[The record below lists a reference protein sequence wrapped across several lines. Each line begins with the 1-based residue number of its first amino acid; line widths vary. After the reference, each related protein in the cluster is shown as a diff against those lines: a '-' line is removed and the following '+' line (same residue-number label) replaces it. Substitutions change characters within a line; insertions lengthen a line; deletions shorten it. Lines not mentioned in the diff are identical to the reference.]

1 MKVAL
6 TRLKEDR
13 LQEALCAAASGLR
26 SRQMPEGCWE
36 GRLSS
41 SALSTATAMS
51 ALALARSAGDLPL
64 LSAGVRWLLGTQ
76 GEDGGWGDTPSSP
89 SNISTTLLALAAL
102 RLAGS
107 EALAGDAATAATSRA
122 EEYLAP
128 RAGRTAAERR
138 AALEAAYG
146 RDRTFAVPILV
157 SSALAGTLPWEGI
170 PRLPFELALFPH
182 GWYRLLR
189 LHVVSYALPALI
201 AVGIAIHRHEPP
213 RSLLARLLRRWAT
226 PAVLRRLERIQ
237 PDGGGFLEATPLT
250 SFVAMSLLSVF
261 GPEQLVARKCL
272 EFIRKSVRSDGSWPI
287 DTNLSVWLTTAS
299 ASALTEAGELSSAD
313 ASRIRRWLLAAQ
325 HRKVH
330 PYTGADP
337 GGWAWTDLP
346 GGVPDADDTAGAIL
360 ALLALGERGG
370 VGERGGFGKAG
381 GPVADGIRWLLR
393 LQNSD
398 GGWPTFCRGWGKLPF
413 DRSAPDLTAHALRAI
428 RAFDPEGRDPACA
441 RAARAGLEHLRQRWN
456 DSGPWRPLWFGN
468 PWAADQENPVVGTA
482 RVLRALAV
490 FEPEGDLARSCVEVL
505 LGAQEAGG
513 SWSGAP
519 GLPST
524 VEETALAVSAL
535 AGWPRHE
542 AARKASLRGARYLA
556 ERIEDGSWTAAAPL
570 GLYFARLWYS
580 EELYPMIWTVE
591 ALARV
596 MACGRLCD
604 TAGAGGMHP

>member
-6 TRLKEDR
+6 TGLKEDR
-13 LQEALCAAASGLR
+13 LQAALCAAASGLR
-26 SRQMPEGCWE
+26 SRQAPGGFWEGC
-36 GRLSS
+36 LSS
-41 SALSTATAMS
+41 SALSTATALS
-51 ALALARSAGDLPL
+51 ALAVARSAGDLSL
-64 LSAGVRWLLGTQ
+64 LSGGGRWLLRTQ
-76 GEDGGWGDTPSSP
+76 NEDGGWGDTPSSP
-89 SNISTTLLALAAL
+89 SNISTTLLVLAAL

-107 EALAGDAATAATSRA
+107 EAPAGNAAAAAAVAATRA

-128 RAGRTAAERR
+128 RAGRTAVERR
-138 AALEAAYG
+138 AALMAAYG
-146 RDRTFAVPILV
+146 RDRTFAAPILV
-157 SSALAGTLPWEGI
+157 NSALAGALPWEGI
-170 PRLPFELALFPH
+170 PRLPFELALLPH
-182 GWYRLLR
+182 GWYRFLR
-189 LHVVSYALPALI
+189 LQVVSYALPALI

-213 RSLLARLLRRWAT
+213 RSLLARLLRRLAA
-226 PAVLRRLERIQ
+226 PAALRRLEKIQ
-237 PDGGGFLEATPLT
+237 PSGGGFLEAIPLT
-250 SFVAMSLLSVF
+250 SFVAMSLLAVF
-261 GPEQLVARKCL
+261 GPEQPVARRCL
-272 EFIRKSVRSDGSWPI
+272 DFIRRSMRPDGSWPI

-299 ASALTEAGELSSAD
+299 VSALSEAGELRSMD
-313 ASRIRRWLLAAQ
+313 ASRTRRWLLDAQ

-330 PYTGADP
+330 PVAAADP

-370 VGERGGFGKAG
+370 
-381 GPVADGIRWLLR
+381 PVADGIRWLLH

-428 RAFDPEGRDPACA
+428 RAFDPGGRDGACA
-441 RAARAGLEHLRQRWN
+441 RAARAGLEYLRRSWS

-468 PWAADQENPVVGTA
+468 PWAEGQENPVLGTA
-482 RVLRALAV
+482 RVLRALAAC
-490 FEPEGDLARSCVEVL
+490 EPEGDLARSGVEVL
-505 LGAQEAGG
+505 LGAQGAGG
-513 SWSGAP
+513 DWSGAP
-519 GLPST
+519 GLPAT

-556 ERIEDGSWTAAAPL
+556 ERVEDGSWIAAAPL

-596 MACGRLCD
+596 TACGRIRE
-604 TAGAGGMHP
+604 TASADGRQP